1 MVYFVCL
8 LYMQKKYK
16 DIYNKVTKLIET
28 QGIPYYVKR
37 WKKRRAKIKDNYKTE
52 YDFII
57 DLNEYVKSYN
67 PHTSIFYKNNYVP
80 SKKQLRQWK
89 KGDLPVLRYNKEPRK
104 LPHMELTKDG
114 IGIIRFYQYDNPD
127 TLKEMKQEMNKF
139 VKYVRPKLKQW
150 LKNKKLK
157 GLVFD
162 FRYHYGGDV
171 FPIYYSLVDIFNNST
186 IYGWSNKK
194 ASEKD
199 KVWVNVRGNN
209 VRHGQQFLSDQ
220 LNVDIPIAIIIGNNT
235 SSSGE
240 FGALMFYG
248 RDNTKFF
255 GQRTSGQLSGNF
267 PVKINKDIT
276 MMLTGSLVNSV
287 DGVFHVKE
295 YIEADRVTDN
305 PMVEAK
311 RWVKR
316 SS

>member
-1 MVYFVCL
+1 
-8 LYMQKKYK
+8 MQKKYK
-16 DIYNKVTKLIET
+16 DIYNKVTKSIEKE
-28 QGIPYYVKR
+28 GIPYYVKR
-37 WKKRRAKIKDNYKTE
+37 WNKQSIKMKDNYKSE

-67 PHTSIFYKNNYVP
+67 PHTSIFYKNDYVP
-80 SKKQLRQWK
+80 SKKQMRKWK
-89 KGDLPVLRYNKEPRK
+89 KGDSPILRYAKESRK
-104 LPHMELTKDG
+104 LPYMELTKDG
-114 IGIIRFYQYDNPD
+114 IGIIRFYQYINPN
-127 TLKEMKQEMNKF
+127 TLKETKQEINKF
-139 VKYVRPKLKQW
+139 ARYVRPKLKQW

-199 KVWVNVRGNN
+199 KVWINVRGDKII
-209 VRHGQQFLSDQ
+209 HGQQFLSDQ

-248 RDNTKFF
+248 RENTQFF
-255 GQRTSGQLSGNF
+255 GQRTSGYLSGNF

-276 MMLTGSLVNSV
+276 INVTGSLVNSV
-287 DGVFHVKE
+287 DGTFHVNE
-295 YIEADRVTDN
+295 YIKPDVKTDN

-311 RWVKR
+311 RWIKR
-316 SS
+316 NARSGK